1 MGAQSSTIAVVTGTM
16 NAINGKATIGI
27 PNPIVP
33 LISPPAITANIIT
46 IKVVGSLYIVNL
58 KKLWQ

>member
-1 MGAQSSTIAVVTGTM
+1 MAVVTGTA

-46 IKVVGSLYIVNL
+46 ITTIGSLYIVNL
-58 KKLWQ
+58 KKLWH